1 MEKGVNTDT
10 RHRIGGVIFRRAVEC
25 GALRDGVA
33 EGVELAGW
41 PIVLAI
47 IDGQPQAAIN
57 RCTHAAAAF
66 VPGGR
71 IRRGTLMCPAHG
83 AQFAMKDGRCLGGL
97 YKPLRTFPCRIVDD
111 WVEIDVPDAPPG
123 ADEQLVT
130 R

>member
-66 VPGGR
+66 V
-71 IRRGTLMCPAHG
+71 AHG

-97 YKPLRTFPCRIVDD
+97 YKPLRTFACRIVDD

-123 ADEQLVT
+123 VDEQPVT